1 MFQLCVDVCTV
12 CVLRNTLNMCWMRLN
27 SVFFLWKKK
36 KEKKSNAE
44 IVRHIRVRDYP
55 RHCKAQR
62 KQKSQICIKRR
73 RQIARKNVA
82 KKCFSL
88 RLKRLSGAVSSF
100 FVCLNVFISA
110 NSLLAHVE
118 RWISLPL
125 HRLISKEATKT
136 DRIKLD
142 IWHCSFAIRI

>member
-1 MFQLCVDVCTV
+1 MFLLCVDVCTV

-73 RQIARKNVA
+73 RQIARKNFFEIKEIIRSGEFVFRLPECFYQRELVA
-82 KKCFSL
+82 
-88 RLKRLSGAVSSF
+88 RTRWT
-100 FVCLNVFISA
+100 LNFIAAS
-110 NSLLAHVE
+110 
-118 RWISLPL
+118 PL
-125 HRLISKEATKT
+125 DKQRSDKN
-136 DRIKLD
+136 R
-142 IWHCSFAIRI
+142 SN